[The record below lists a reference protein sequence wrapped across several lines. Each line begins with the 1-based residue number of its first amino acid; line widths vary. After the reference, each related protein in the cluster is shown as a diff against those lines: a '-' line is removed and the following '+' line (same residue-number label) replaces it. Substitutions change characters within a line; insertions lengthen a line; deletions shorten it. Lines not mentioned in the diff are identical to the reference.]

1 MKKGLILMA
10 LSLAV
15 AVPSMAQMKSVKQAE
30 RIAKDDKPDYKMARS
45 IIEPTLTNE
54 ETKNETRAWYVA
66 GLIEQKQVEESK
78 TAMALG
84 KQYDEPTFYTALN
97 AMVKYY
103 LVADSLDCV
112 PNEKGKV
119 KRKYADELSKAL
131 SENSGFLVNAGSY
144 YLDRKEFDK
153 AHASFQRY
161 LALKKLPMFEGT
173 PMAAQDSMSMQIGFF
188 SAYTASQMENNHAE
202 AIKEYE
208 AIKEVPYRQSD
219 VYQLLAQEYLSI
231 QDSVNYMA
239 TLESGA
245 KVFPEDKFFVFNLIN
260 IYIRKGESE
269 KAKNFLDQAIANDP
283 KNVQLYNVLGTVY
296 EQSFKDPAKA
306 EEQFRKAL
314 EIDPTYADAVIGLGR
329 IYYNQAVEIQSEANA
344 LNDQKKFDELNK
356 KAKEL
361 FTKALPY
368 FEKAVELQ
376 PDNSEYLMAL
386 RGIYYNLG
394 MDAKVAEIEK
404 KMNM

>member
-1 MKKGLILMA
+1 M
-10 LSLAV
+10 
-15 AVPSMAQMKSVKQAE
+15 
-30 RIAKDDKPDYKMARS
+30 
-45 IIEPTLTNE
+45 
-54 ETKNETRAWYVA
+54 A

-119 KRKYADELSKAL
+119 KRKYADELNKAL